1 MQAVQT
7 PAEPPN
13 HGRIT
18 LAIIGWHKNKSAEL
32 RKMAEAWSIKQ
43 V

>member
-13 HGRIT
+13 HGRIA
-18 LAIIGWHKNKSAEL
+18 LAIIGWHKNNNAEL
-32 RKMAEAWSIKQ
+32 RKMAAAWSIRQ
-43 V
+43 L